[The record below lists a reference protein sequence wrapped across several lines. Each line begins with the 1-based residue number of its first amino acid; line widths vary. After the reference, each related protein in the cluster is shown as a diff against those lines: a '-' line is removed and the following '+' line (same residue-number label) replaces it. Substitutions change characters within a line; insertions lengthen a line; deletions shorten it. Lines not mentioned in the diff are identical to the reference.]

1 MSTRQAK
8 PLVTLLSLVLVLVHL
23 TGATATPKQIRLLQ
37 RQNYLP
43 LVQSPMASDGF
54 TELAAAR
61 SASDQVFIK
70 AAGQR
75 TLVRFKHYT
84 APVFFQDAASGA
96 WLLIDTRIVA
106 DDQTR
111 SYRNIAGSFTA
122 QFAREVRA
130 AGQSLLRVS
139 RADQPELRLLPAS
152 ATITTPVVDGN
163 TITYPAIAE
172 ASDLVYQVHTW
183 GVKEEVVLHSAA
195 ARPTFTLLLD
205 APGITPREQLD
216 KSWLLQ
222 DRQGRTVWRIPPPVG
237 ADAQGRVA
245 PLTLSVAPVSTSRW
259 RITLS
264 VDPAWLAAPDRAFPV
279 RLDPSL
285 ADPQYIFDD
294 SYVQQNSPGIL
305 SYNQASRFLGYSV
318 VDGYIKGATR
328 IFTQVDLSF
337 LPAGLRGEHIDRAE
351 LVYNQHTSQATGTD
365 ASGRRGFSTSV
376 YPALGP
382 WRNETLTWNTQPAI
396 GPAIQAAQFVTA
408 DLGQKRWPIT
418 DWVRQVQD
426 GTTPNYGVTIRADD
440 ESRGGGFFWAGGC
453 LEYCDFLPENIPYLQ
468 IEAMIDSGLNPA
480 LDTWGFPNRAGQPTF
495 DRFIA
500 DYGMPATTHLIT
512 ETRQLA
518 IITDTESLSLPL
530 GLESVGITAT
540 LPLTLTAS
548 IDPGPDAPP
557 NAQLIPKPVSYAY
570 EEVIVKALYDDAF
583 VQAYEAALEGG
594 LCAGMAATVADF
606 QSLSADRLRPENYG
620 GSSTVR
626 SIPDQP
632 SAQSLI
638 ETYHGRQ
645 VSSQV
650 LNWLA
655 EQGRYDAIGLYN
667 HLVDRMTHDWRAD
680 PEIISIV
687 KGSNCD
693 DIEIGHALLPYKI
706 VPQPGNRAR
715 VYVYDPNYVPGSAA
729 DVDNRY
735 IEFDLAANTWS
746 YELAPATT
754 ARPAINWIGQTLY
767 ITPLRLFRERPVLPH
782 QSGDDVMVVDGGNRM
797 LWGGGMTLFGGNRM
811 LWGEGDGTF
820 TGCVLQDN
828 APTFVQ
834 EISHTYRLTPMNGGA
849 GARPF
854 PDAIL
859 FPAGRDWSFN
869 GAGSD
874 GGTTSDLLLFGP
886 RSLAGMIST
895 ASPTARDTATV
906 DASFRSLTIQTTEA
920 GRPVTAYQMHETD
933 DWTRVYAV
941 SNAQFTSGDSLTLT
955 VDPTLASL
963 EVVNRSAT
971 AQRFDLGFAQIGAGL
986 GTILYQKQPI
996 GAQERRIYTP
1006 IDWTDL
1012 AHNPVLVA
1020 IDLGAN
1026 GSIDR
1031 YELIGG
1037 AAFPAATL
1045 SAQVPG
1051 KIGEE
1056 FPIITHNQTAPGHFG
1071 WVDLDRLLG
1080 PAEEPVD
1087 QTTSGDPAVL
1097 RKWLAAD
1104 GNPGLTIGGRLIGVA
1119 GTHGNLFKA
1128 IGSSTPG
1135 DEALYHVGDIM
1146 VVPLYDQAID
1156 RQGSQPMYYRINGF
1170 AVVRITK
1177 SSNQGGDDAACTGS
1191 ASCRK
1196 RVMGQLLW
1204 TVRP

>member
-1 MSTRQAK
+1 MSTRRAK
-8 PLVTLLSLVLVLVHL
+8 PLVTLLSLVLVLLHL
-23 TGATATPKQIRLLQ
+23 TGVTATPKQIRLLQ

-61 SASDQVFIK
+61 SASNQVFIK

-84 APVFFQDAASGA
+84 APVFFQDATSGV
-96 WLLIDTRIVA
+96 WLPIDTRIVA

-111 SYRNIAGSFTA
+111 GYRNAAGGFTA
-122 QFAREVRA
+122 QFAGEGRA

-139 RADQPELRLLPAS
+139 RTDQPELRLLPAS
-152 ATITTPVVDGN
+152 AGITAPVVDGN
-163 TITYPAIAE
+163 TITYPAIAD
-172 ASDLVYQVHTW
+172 ASDLVYQVHAW
-183 GVKEEVVLHSAA
+183 GVKEEIVLHSAA
-195 ARPTFTLLLD
+195 ARPAFTLLLD
-205 APGITPREQLD
+205 APGITPREQAD

-222 DRQGRTVWRIPPPVG
+222 DQQGRTIWRIPPPVG
-237 ADAQGRVA
+237 ADAQGVAA
-245 PLTLSVAPVSTSRW
+245 PLTLTVAPVSTSRW
-259 RITLS
+259 RMTLS
-264 VDPAWLAAPDRAFPV
+264 VDPAWLTSRDRVFPV

-285 ADPQYIFDD
+285 ADPRYIFDD
-294 SYVQQNSPGIL
+294 SYVQQNAPDIL
-305 SYNQASRFLGYSV
+305 SYNQARRFLGYSV
-318 VDGYIKGATR
+318 IDGQIKGATR

-337 LPAGLRGEHIDRAE
+337 LPAGLRGDQINRAE
-351 LVYNQHTSQATGTD
+351 LVYNQYLSQATGTD
-365 ASGRRGFSTSV
+365 ASGRRGFSSSI
-376 YPALGP
+376 YPALDP
-382 WRNETLTWNTQPAI
+382 WHNETLTWNNQPAI
-396 GPAIQAAQFVTA
+396 GPAIQAGQFVTA
-408 DLGQKRWPIT
+408 ELGQKRWPIT
-418 DWVRQVQD
+418 DWVRRVRD
-426 GTTPNYGVTIRADD
+426 GATPNYGVTIRADD

-453 LEYCDFLPENIPYLQ
+453 LAFCNFLPENIPYLQ
-468 IEAMIDSGLNPA
+468 IEAAIDSELNPA
-480 LDTWGFPNRAGQPTF
+480 LDTWSFPNRAGQPTF
-495 DRFIA
+495 DRFVA

-512 ETRQLA
+512 ETRRLGT
-518 IITDTESLSLPL
+518 TDVMTLPL

-540 LPLTLTAS
+540 LPLTLTAA
-548 IDPGPDAPP
+548 IEPGPDAPP
-557 NAQLIPKPVSYAY
+557 NAQLIPKPVSYAF
-570 EEVIVKALYDDAF
+570 EQVIVKRLYDDAF

-606 QSLSADRLRPENYG
+606 HSLSADRLRPEDYG

-632 SAQSLI
+632 TAQSLI

-655 EQGRYDAIGLYN
+655 GQGRYDAVGLYN
-667 HLVDRMTHDWRAD
+667 HLVDRMTGDWRAD

-687 KGSNCD
+687 KGANCD
-693 DIEIGHALLPYKI
+693 DIEIGHALLPYKV

-735 IEFDLAANTWS
+735 IEFDLTANTWS
-746 YELAPATT
+746 YQLAPATST
-754 ARPAINWIGQTLY
+754 RPAINWVGQTLY
-767 ITPLRLFRERPVLPH
+767 STPLRLFRERPVLPH
-782 QSGDDVMVVDGGNRM
+782 QSGNDVMVVDGGNRL
-797 LWGGGMTLFGGNRM
+797 LWGGGMTLFGGNRL
-811 LWGEGDGTF
+811 LWGEADGTF

-834 EISHTYRLTPMNGGA
+834 ELPHTYRFTPMNGGA
-849 GARPF
+849 GTRSF

-859 FPAGRDWSFN
+859 FPAGREWSFS

-874 GGTTSDLLLFGP
+874 GSATSDLLLFGP
-886 RSLAGMIST
+886 HSLAGMIST
-895 ASPTARDTATV
+895 ASPTARDTAMV
-906 DASFRSLTIQTTEA
+906 DASFRSLTVQTTEV
-920 GRPVTAYQMHETD
+920 GRPVTAYQMHETA
-933 DWTRVYAV
+933 DWTRVYAISNARFV
-941 SNAQFTSGDSLTLT
+941 SNEPLTLT

-963 EVVNRSAT
+963 EVINRSST
-971 AQRFDLGFAQIGAGL
+971 AQRFDLGFAQIGAGQ
-986 GTILYQKQPI
+986 GTLLYQNQPL

-1006 IDWTDL
+1006 IDWSNL
-1012 AHNPVLVA
+1012 AHSPVLVA
-1020 IDLGAN
+1020 IDLGAD

-1037 AAFPAATL
+1037 AVFPAATS
-1045 SAQVPG
+1045 SAHVPDKVG
-1051 KIGEE
+1051 QE
-1056 FPIITHNQTAPGHFG
+1056 FPIITHNQTAPGQFG

-1087 QTTSGDPAVL
+1087 QPTSGDPAVL
-1097 RKWLAAD
+1097 RKWLAA
-1104 GNPGLTIGGRLIGVA
+1104 GANPGLAIGGRLIGVA

-1128 IGSSTPG
+1128 IGSPTPG
-1135 DEALYHVGDIM
+1135 EEALYHIGDIM
-1146 VVPLYDQAID
+1146 VVPLYDQIVD
-1156 RQGSQPMYYRINGF
+1156 RQGAQPMSYRISGF
-1170 AVVRITK
+1170 AVVRITE

-1196 RVMGQLLW
+1196 RVIGQLLW